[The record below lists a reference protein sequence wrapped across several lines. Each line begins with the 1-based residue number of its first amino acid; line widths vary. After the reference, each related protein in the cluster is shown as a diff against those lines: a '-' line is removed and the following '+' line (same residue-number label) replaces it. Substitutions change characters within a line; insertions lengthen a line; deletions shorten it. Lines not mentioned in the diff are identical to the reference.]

1 MTMRRLTFLVALVAA
16 PLLIMGVNPA
26 AACDWGGG
34 YGYGYGSG
42 YGYGYR
48 PAYGYGYAYRPRYAY
63 ASYFRPRFYG
73 YRRWGG
79 WRGGWRGRRW

>member
-1 MTMRRLTFLVALVAA
+1 MTMRRLTFLAALVAA
-16 PLLIMGVNPA
+16 SLLTLEIKPA
-26 AACDWGGG
+26 SACDWGGG
-34 YGYGYGSG
+34 YG

-48 PAYGYGYAYRPRYAY
+48 PAYGYGYAYRPRLAY
-63 ASYFRPRFYG
+63 ASYYRPRFYG